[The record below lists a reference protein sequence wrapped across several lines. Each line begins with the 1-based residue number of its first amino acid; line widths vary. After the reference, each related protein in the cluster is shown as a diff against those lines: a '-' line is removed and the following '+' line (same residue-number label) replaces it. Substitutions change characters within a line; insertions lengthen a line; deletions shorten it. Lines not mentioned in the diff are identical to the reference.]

1 MTCSAHDDDPVTQ
14 RFARGDLPRLRRLVE
29 RAGRRLGLSPT
40 RTDDLVLV
48 VNEIATNAIRHG
60 GGSGT
65 LTMVSQPDGVSVEV
79 RDCGPGLPAHTREE
93 PPTATATS
101 IGGRGLWIVRR
112 RCRRLSIASS
122 EHGVAVRFFMP
133 CT

>member
-1 MTCSAHDDDPVTQ
+1 MTCGAHDDDPVTQ
-14 RFARGDLPRLRRLVE
+14 RFDRGDLQRIRRLVE

-60 GGSGT
+60 GGRGT
-65 LTMVSQPDGVSVEV
+65 LTMVSRSDGVSVEV
-79 RDCGPGLPAHTREE
+79 RDCGPGLPRHTRDELPAE
-93 PPTATATS
+93 TS

-112 RCRRLSIASS
+112 LCRCLSIASS

-133 CT
+133 RT

>member
-1 MTCSAHDDDPVTQ
+1 MTRSAHDDDLVTQ
-14 RFARGDLPRLRRLVE
+14 RFARGDLQRIRRLVE
-29 RAGRRLGLSPT
+29 RAGRRLGLSPA

-65 LTMVSQPDGVSVEV
+65 LTMVSRSDGVSVEV
-79 RDCGPGLPAHTREE
+79 RDRGPGLTAHTRDEL
-93 PPTATATS
+93 PTATS

-112 RCRRLSIASS
+112 RCRCLSIASS

>member
-1 MTCSAHDDDPVTQ
+1 MRCSAHDDDLVTQ
-14 RFARGDLPRLRRLVE
+14 RFARGDLQRIRRLVE

-65 LTMVSQPDGVSVEV
+65 LTMVSRSDGVSVEV
-79 RDCGPGLPAHTREE
+79 RDRGPGLPAHTRGEL
-93 PPTATATS
+93 PAATS

-112 RCRRLSIASS
+112 RCRCLSIASS

>member
-1 MTCSAHDDDPVTQ
+1 MTRSAHDDDPVTQ
-14 RFARGDLPRLRRLVE
+14 RFARGDLGRIRRLVE
-29 RAGRRLGLSPT
+29 RAGPRLGLSPT

-65 LTMVSQPDGVSVEV
+65 LTMVSQSDGVSVEV
-79 RDCGPGLPAHTREE
+79 RDCGPGLPAYGSDEL
-93 PPTATATS
+93 PTATS

-112 RCRRLSIASS
+112 RCRCLSIASS
-122 EHGVAVRFFMP
+122 ERGVAVRFFMP